1 MFSTTA
7 PAAAFLEFLPAARD
21 ASSAH
26 AQWTP
31 ADGPAP
37 ALYISHGAPPLFE
50 DAAWIEALAAWAHR
64 MPKPR
69 GIVIVSAHW
78 EQAPTCVSATGPQVP
93 LVYDFGGFHPFY
105 YSMQYSTPD
114 ATALAAR
121 VLGLLPGDAV
131 QHPSRGLD
139 HGAWVPLMVM
149 YPLGDVPVVQ
159 VSIPAHDP
167 TALLALGE
175 RLRVLRDEGIAVIG
189 SGFLTHGLP
198 FLTADDLASKTTPG
212 WSRDFAAWATE
223 AVADGDVDRL
233 ARFRTEAPGM
243 PYAHPTVE
251 HFTPMFVTLGASTD
265 AASITP
271 GVDGFVW
278 GLSRYS
284 FAAA

>member
-1 MFSTTA
+1 MFSTSA
-7 PAAAFLEFLPAARD
+7 PAAAFLGFLPGARVVSGEQRPW
-21 ASSAH
+21 SSH
-26 AQWTP
+26 
-31 ADGPAP
+31 DGPAP

-50 DAAWIEALAAWAHR
+50 DATWIDALAAWALS

-69 GIVIVSAHW
+69 GVVIVSAHW
-78 EQAPTCVSATGPQVP
+78 EQAPTCVSATGPHVP

-105 YSMQYSTPD
+105 YSMQYPTPD
-114 ATALAAR
+114 ATWLADR
-121 VLGLLPGDAV
+121 VMDLLPADAV

-149 YPLGDVPVVQ
+149 YPLADVPVLQ

-167 TALLALGE
+167 GALLSLGG
-175 RLRVLRDEGIAVIG
+175 RLRDMRDEGVAIIG

-198 FLTADDLASKTTPG
+198 FLTGEDLASMSVPA
-212 WSRDFAAWATE
+212 WSRDFAEWATS
-223 AVADGDVDRL
+223 AVACGDVDRL
-233 ARFRTEAPGM
+233 ARFRSEAPGM

-265 AASITP
+265 VSSTTV

-284 FAAA
+284 FAVA

>member
-1 MFSTTA
+1 MLTTRA
-7 PAAAFLEFLPAARD
+7 PAAAFLEFLPGARE
-21 ASSAH
+21 ASAEHRTWS
-26 AQWTP
+26 P
-31 ADGPAP
+31 SVGPAP

-50 DAAWIEALAAWAHR
+50 DATWIDALAAWALS

-69 GIVIVSAHW
+69 GVVIVSAHW
-78 EQAPTCVSATGPQVP
+78 EQAPTCVSATGPHVP

-105 YSMQYSTPD
+105 YSMQYPTPD
-114 ATALAAR
+114 ATWLADR
-121 VLGLLPGDAV
+121 VMGLLPADAV

-149 YPLGDVPVVQ
+149 YPLADVPVVQ

-167 TALLALGE
+167 GALLSLGG
-175 RLRVLRDEGIAVIG
+175 RLRDLRDEGVAIIG
-189 SGFLTHGLP
+189 SGFFTHGLP
-198 FLTADDLASKTTPG
+198 FLTAEDLASMSVPA
-212 WSRDFAAWATE
+212 WSRDFAEWATS
-223 AVADGDVDRL
+223 AVAYGDVDRL
-233 ARFRTEAPGM
+233 ARFRSEAPGM

-265 AASITP
+265 VSSTTV

-284 FAAA
+284 FAVA